1 MIFISARVE
10 LVTEDVAAYVSG
22 AQKLIEPTRTEKGCQ
37 LYAMAVDI
45 NAPNVV
51 WISEQWDCDADLFA
65 HLAAPHIAE
74 FIALSSTLTIKDMD
88 VRKYEI
94 SSVGP
99 LEIPEA

>member
-10 LVTEDVAAYVSG
+10 LAATDVAAYVAG
-22 AQKLIEPTRTEKGCQ
+22 AQKLIEPTRIEQGCQ
-37 LYAMAVDI
+37 LYAMAIDI
-45 NAPNVV
+45 NDPNVV
-51 WISEQWDCDADLFA
+51 WISEQWNSDADLFA

-74 FIALSSTLTIKDMD
+74 FIALSGTLTIIDMD

-99 LEIPEA
+99 LEIPQA